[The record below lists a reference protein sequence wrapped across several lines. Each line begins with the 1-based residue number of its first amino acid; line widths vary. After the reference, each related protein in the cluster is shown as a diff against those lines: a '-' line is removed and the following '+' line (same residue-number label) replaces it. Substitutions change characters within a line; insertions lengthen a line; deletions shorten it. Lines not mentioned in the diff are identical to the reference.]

1 MNWSLVLKTDIKK
14 CGHVSGTCES
24 PSRTKKFKNLLS
36 LKGKNSKKK
45 KKSTLFPMVSIHTL
59 RMLVYFYYRSFLM
72 MAG

>member
-24 PSRTKKFKNLLS
+24 PSRTKFKNLLS

-45 KKSTLFPMVSIHTL
+45 KIHPL
-59 RMLVYFYYRSFLM
+59 SNGLNSHFKNVGLLLL
-72 MAG
+72 

>member
-45 KKSTLFPMVSIHTL
+45 RIHPL
-59 RMLVYFYYRSFLM
+59 SNGLNSHFKNVGLLLL
-72 MAG
+72 